1 MKEFCACC
9 GSIRLAFGKGV
20 LGGTGFLVVLGVIIM
35 YGQTVYLPV
44 AHHMELI

>member
-1 MKEFCACC
+1 MREFCAWC
-9 GSIRLAFGKGV
+9 GSIRLAFGSGV
-20 LGGTGFLVVLGVIIM
+20 LGGIGFVFMLGVVIM